1 MVYKYGKSA
10 IHVRDEILVPIRES
24 GLFSPRGEKRLIKE
38 IVKEIY
44 GDEPDVV
51 ADYYSEKEMSLRV
64 EHFIEWQLK
73 ERVL

>member
-1 MVYKYGKSA
+1 MVYKYKKSS

-24 GLFSPRGEKRLIKE
+24 GLFTPKSEKKLIKE

-44 GDEPDVV
+44 GDDPDSI
-51 ADYYSEKEMSLRV
+51 AEYYSEKEMSLRV

-73 ERVL
+73 ERVR